1 MGRRWRAGSRV
12 GRGTKMAEQGIVGG
26 KLRIAVLLSGS
37 GTSLENL
44 FEEIDAGLP
53 AEVVCVLSSK
63 KSAFGLQRAE
73 KRGLPAIAVPRREYP
88 DVTSFND
95 ALHEALAR
103 FEPELVCLLGF
114 LSPFELRNRYA
125 GRALNVHPALIPAF
139 SGQGF
144 YGRRVHEAVLEKGVK
159 LTGATVHFVSA
170 GYDEGPILL
179 QETVAVLDE
188 DTPDSLAA
196 RVQAL
201 ERRLLPEAVRLIAN
215 GRVRIEDG
223 RTRISTGEHSRP

>member
-1 MGRRWRAGSRV
+1 MAGETAGRAGRADSPR
-12 GRGTKMAEQGIVGG
+12 
-26 KLRIAVLLSGS
+26 KLRLAVLLSGS

-44 FEEIDAGLP
+44 FEHIDAGLA

-63 KSAFGLQRAE
+63 KSAFGLRRAE
-73 KRGLPAIAVPRREYP
+73 ARGIPAIAVPRRDHP
-88 DVTSFND
+88 DVASFND

-114 LSPFELRNRYA
+114 LSPFELRGRYA

-144 YGRRVHEAVLEKGVK
+144 YGHHVHEAVLEAGVK
-159 LTGATVHFVSA
+159 WTGATVHFVGDA
-170 GYDEGPILL
+170 YDEGPILL
-179 QETVAVLDE
+179 QEPVPVLDD
-188 DTPDSLAA
+188 DTPDALAA

-201 ERRLLPEAVRLIAN
+201 ERKLVPEAIRLIAE
-215 GRVRIEDG
+215 GRVRIEG
-223 RTRISTGEHSRP
+223 RRTRILPAADEIER

>member
-1 MGRRWRAGSRV
+1 MAGEAERADSPR
-12 GRGTKMAEQGIVGG
+12 
-26 KLRIAVLLSGS
+26 KLRLAVLLSGS

-44 FEEIDAGLP
+44 FEQIDAGLP

-63 KSAFGLQRAE
+63 KSAFGLRRAE
-73 KRGLPAIAVPRREYP
+73 ARGIPAIAVPRREFP
-88 DVTSFND
+88 DVAGFND

-114 LSPFELRNRYA
+114 LSPFELRGRYA

-144 YGRRVHEAVLEKGVK
+144 YGHHVHEAVLATGVK
-159 LTGATVHFVSA
+159 WTGATVHFVGDA
-170 GYDEGPILL
+170 YDEGPILL
-179 QETVAVLDE
+179 QQTVPVLDD
-188 DTPDSLAA
+188 DTPDTLAA

-201 ERRLLPEAVRLIAN
+201 ERKLVPEAIRLIAA
-215 GRVRIEDG
+215 GRVRIEG
-223 RTRISTGEHSRP
+223 RRTRILPPAD